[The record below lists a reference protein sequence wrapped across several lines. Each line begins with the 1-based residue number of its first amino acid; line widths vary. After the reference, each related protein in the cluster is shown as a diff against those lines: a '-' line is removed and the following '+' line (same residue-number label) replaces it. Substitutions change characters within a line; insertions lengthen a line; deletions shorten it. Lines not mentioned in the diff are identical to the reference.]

1 MPRKRR
7 AVLQHLNGSVGGGL
21 RAAQQLP
28 TFVVFAFRAAPAS
41 APRLSNSFDASTATP
56 RPLGAISLRTFM
68 TQPTDF
74 YARYLEALARKAE
87 LGARFLNALVS
98 FLRNSAIESEFLA

>member
-41 APRLSNSFDASTATP
+41 APRLSNSTP

-98 FLRNSAIESEFLA
+98 FLRNSAMESEFLA

>member
-1 MPRKRR
+1 
-7 AVLQHLNGSVGGGL
+7 
-21 RAAQQLP
+21 
-28 TFVVFAFRAAPAS
+28 
-41 APRLSNSFDASTATP
+41 
-56 RPLGAISLRTFM
+56 M

-98 FLRNSAIESEFLA
+98 FLRNSAMESLSFWPERSLYAA